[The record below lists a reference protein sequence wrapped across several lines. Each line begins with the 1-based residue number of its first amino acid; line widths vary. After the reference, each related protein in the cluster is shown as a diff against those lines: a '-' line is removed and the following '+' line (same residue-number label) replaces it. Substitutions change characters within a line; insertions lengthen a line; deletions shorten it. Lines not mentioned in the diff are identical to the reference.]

1 MRDDDEHGRDVRFW
15 SGEDSNSDEN
25 LTPGGEMGERT
36 VSNEEEE
43 NMRMW
48 EEGEEVVS
56 RLGATALQSSHTQ
69 IA

>member
-1 MRDDDEHGRDVRFW
+1 
-15 SGEDSNSDEN
+15 
-25 LTPGGEMGERT
+25 MGEYT

-43 NMRMW
+43 NVRMW

-56 RLGATALQSSHTQ
+56 RLGATALHSSHTQ